1 MTAVKMSSILQNT
14 IIDELLQDFRAR
26 YIQTLRDME
35 NDHLQQLAFFLFGK
49 PETCTL
55 LWIEEARMI
64 SWRNVSSLKKGLSVV
79 GREDLGKDW
88 EEFEIKRNLAL
99 LLDASARIR
108 KDILRQNRF
117 EHIEAISKPYLANY
131 LLDKN
136 TVRSLRKS
144 KRSIEE
150 VMISL
155 KEQIETNLSELWTK
169 RLVPLIALAGE
180 LLSNAET
187 KNEEFVSPLP
197 EDVMRC
203 SDEIC
208 STIKSLGE
216 WVRPRNRW
224 S

>member
-1 MTAVKMSSILQNT
+1 MTTVKMSSILQNT

-35 NDHLQQLAFFLFGK
+35 NDHSQQLAFFLFGK

-55 LWIEEARMI
+55 LWIEEATMI

-79 GREDLGKDW
+79 GREDLVNDW

-99 LLDASARIR
+99 LLDPSATIR
-108 KDILRQNRF
+108 KDIPRQNRF
-117 EHIEAISKPYLANY
+117 EHVEAISKPYLVNY
-131 LLDKN
+131 ALYKN
-136 TVRSLRKS
+136 TVRSLRRS
-144 KRSIEE
+144 KRSIKE

-155 KEQIETNLSELWTK
+155 KEQIETTLSEPWTK
-169 RLVPLIALAGE
+169 KLVLLTANAGE
-180 LLSNAET
+180 LSSKTET
-187 KNEEFVSPLP
+187 KNEEFASPLP

-203 SDEIC
+203 ADEIC

-216 WVRPRNRW
+216 WVRLINRW